1 MTVLRRSLWA
11 CLALVGLSSWL
22 AAQSAPQLTLKQLET
37 MAIRHNPTV
46 GEAQDAVRASEGQVK
61 QAGLWPNPT
70 IGYSA
75 GRLRGGFVRGGDQG
89 LFIQQSILLGG
100 KLAAAQATARAAQAQ
115 SQVQANA
122 RRMAVLTA
130 VRIAYYHSLAAQER
144 LALAQQMVK
153 LADSSART
161 AQQLG
166 NIGQADQPE
175 MLQAQVEAG
184 QAHLRLEQARF
195 EQQQTWAQLA
205 AVVGQPS
212 VPLET
217 LHGSLENNPPK
228 FDMKAYLQQ
237 LLTRSPAVEAAEAA
251 QRQAA
256 AGLHQQKRQVI
267 PNLFVRAG
275 IADER
280 ELSDLR
286 PTPTGLQGSAE
297 IGVEVPIF
305 NRNQGNI
312 ASARAEMDR
321 ATRDLE
327 RVRLLLRQQA
337 APLLSGYSSAQ
348 AAVTAYRTSL
358 LPKARRAWQLYQ
370 ASYQQMAA
378 PYSQVLLAQ
387 RTLFQLQSDYLR
399 QLETLW
405 VDAVTL
411 QGDLATEGLGPI
423 PGR

>member
-1 MTVLRRSLWA
+1 MTTLRRSLWA
-11 CLALVGLSSWL
+11 CVVLAGLGSWL
-22 AAQSAPQLTLKQLET
+22 AAQSTPQLTLERLET
-37 MAIRHNPTV
+37 MALQHNPTL
-46 GEAQDAVRASEGQVK
+46 GEAQDAVRASAGQVK

-100 KLAAAQATARAAQAQ
+100 KLAAAQATARAEQAQ
-115 SQVQANA
+115 SQVTAKAQH
-122 RRMAVLTA
+122 MAVLTA
-130 VRIAYYHSLAAQER
+130 VRIAYYHGLAAQER
-144 LALAQQMVK
+144 VAQEQRMVK
-153 LADSSART
+153 LTDSAALASR
-161 AQQLG
+161 QLG

-195 EQQQTWAQLA
+195 EQQQAWTQLA

-212 VPLET
+212 LPLQP
-217 LHGSLENNPPK
+217 LHGSLENNLPN
-228 FDMKAYLQQ
+228 FDTKAYLQQ

-312 ASARAEMDR
+312 ASAQAGTDR

-327 RVRLLLRQQA
+327 RVRLSLRRQA
-337 APLLSGYSSAQ
+337 APLLSSYSSAQ

-370 ASYQQMAA
+370 ASYRQMAS

-387 RTLFQLQSDYLR
+387 HTLFQLQSDYLR

-405 VDAVTL
+405 VDAATL
-411 QGDLATEGLGPI
+411 QGDLATEGLRVTP
-423 PGR
+423 